1 MNKVIEML
9 DLEYLRLKYKE
20 WEKTHNESLNLFE
33 IIQFGRFEPIH
44 TKFLYWL
51 LRPAYHNQS
60 YRNRYISEFL
70 KFNGIHIN
78 GNEKIIVHS
87 EKSSYSSILEN
98 ESKRRIDLWIEIES
112 RDSRKTIVIENKI
125 DDDLTESQVSQEI
138 RQYLK
143 PENEDIFIA
152 LLLDSKKDQF
162 IDLKTNS
169 HLIRDFID
177 QGIKFKLFTFSNWL
191 NLNEN
196 FKYFNIEEMDKVK
209 HLNDNIKKVI
219 EMKEF
224 IDFNDEF
231 KQYLKSYS
239 AIKHFEDN
247 FQEESK
253 SFLNNLYKR
262 LIIIYNCEDKKI
274 DRNRDNVTLK
284 FKIKNYVFEIWFRA
298 NTLNDYYTWI
308 GVSNNDNK
316 SENHETLIKQ
326 IQNVEGFT
334 PEDKEKGLCWFE
346 VKINPFDCQQTG
358 KIIFEK
364 IEEINNLL

>member
-1 MNKVIEML
+1 MDKVIETL

-20 WEKTHNESLNLFE
+20 WEITHDESLNLFE

-60 YRNRYISEFL
+60 YRNKYISEFL
-70 KFNGIHIN
+70 KFNGIQIN

-98 ESKRRIDLWIEIES
+98 ESKRRVDLWIEIEL
-112 RDSRKTIVIENKI
+112 RDSTKTIVIENKI
-125 DDDLTESQVSQEI
+125 DDDLTELQVSQEI

-196 FKYFNIEEMDKVK
+196 FKHFTEEEQDKVK
-209 HLNDNIKKVI
+209 HLNDNIKKVV
-219 EMKEF
+219 EMKEL
-224 IDFNDEF
+224 IDFNAEF

-239 AIKHFEDN
+239 AIKHFEEY
-247 FQEESK
+247 FQKESE
-253 SFLNNLYKR
+253 SFLNDLYEQ
-262 LIIIYNCEDKKI
+262 LIKIYNCEDKKI
-274 DRNRDNVTLK
+274 DKNRDNVTLK
-284 FKIKNYVFEIWFRA
+284 FKIKNYGFAIWFRA
-298 NTLNDYYTWI
+298 YHLNGFYTWI
-308 GVSNNDNK
+308 VVSNNE
-316 SENHETLIKQ
+316 SENNETLIKQ
-326 IQNVEGFT
+326 IQNVDGFDPDDT
-334 PEDKEKGLCWFE
+334 GKGLCWVE
-346 VKINPFDCQQTG
+346 VKINPFDRQETG

-364 IEEINNLL
+364 IQEINTLL